1 MNIRFQGLGN
11 TCLKLKQTLIF
22 IPNLPHGTFLPTFN
36 TMPAK
41 RHILLSDND
50 NGDCSLF
57 LETPEEVKCQAN
69 VTITRD
75 GATLVQALDAS
86 TDEKPEVIF
95 LDLNMPRKNG
105 FECLHEI
112 RKSVVF
118 GQIPIVIYTTSNSVD
133 IIEKV
138 YEEGANLYVTK
149 PSSFSLLKKTL
160 SYVLSLAAEELNR
173 KPSRE
178 RFVVTVA

>member
-1 MNIRFQGLGN
+1 M
-11 TCLKLKQTLIF
+11 
-22 IPNLPHGTFLPTFN
+22 PTFN
-36 TMPAK
+36 AMPQK
-41 RHILLSDND
+41 RNILLSDDDND
-50 NGDCSLF
+50 DCSLF
-57 LETPEEVKCQAN
+57 LEALEEVKCDAD
-69 VTITRD
+69 VTIARD
-75 GATLVQALDAS
+75 GVTLMQALDAS
-86 TDEKPEVIF
+86 ADEKPEVIF

-112 RKSVVF
+112 RKSLVF
-118 GQIPIVIYTTSNSVD
+118 GQIPIVIYTTSNSSD

-138 YEEGANLYVTK
+138 YEEGANLYMTK

-160 SYVLSLAAEELNR
+160 AYVLSLAPEELNR